1 MRPRWCQFRS
11 IDPYTHVCEICRRP
25 ATTTNPHPR
34 IRRECPGRPVADD
47 RQAIPAPPA
56 PRVSD
61 AEIDELRQALAGRH
75 AAGLAEVSWHET
87 ERRLAIC
94 RPCRH
99 LAPAGDSIEI
109 HCDRCRGCA
118 GDRGHKLR
126 LALTTDERS
135 CPLGLFDE
143 ETLEVQPI
151 KTRNLIYHVYA
162 SQANDLWRMNVR
174 QLVRRWHVFNGRKV
188 IAIAT
193 GAGIHTP
200 DVVRGEFGHPPGVE
214 WLKVPNDARL
224 REVATFLPLLEAIQ
238 STSADEASFYAHTK
252 GNSTADDAQGAM
264 RWRNMMY
271 ARLLDQV
278 ATVMECL
285 RVAPCVGTTKIIW
298 RKGDRIPYPTQ
309 LRHGRWMFAGTF
321 FWFRNDRVF
330 SHPRWRD
337 VPQDRYGAEAW
348 LSGLFQDHEGISLC
362 QPWPAHE
369 YPTPNPYTPALYNW
383 RYDDPQETT

>member
-1 MRPRWCQFRS
+1 VKRTLFCEPVEADGGWTCTRCGFSLRCPTAFTRQCTGEPRQGESLELTAEEWEEFAGQMRQR
-11 IDPYTHVCEICRRP
+11 IDAGLGT
-25 ATTTNPHPR
+25 AT
-34 IRRECPGRPVADD
+34 
-47 RQAIPAPPA
+47 
-56 PRVSD
+56 
-61 AEIDELRQALAGRH
+61 H
-75 AAGLAEVSWHET
+75 AAV
-87 ERRLAIC
+87 ERRLSIC
-94 RPCRH
+94 RWCSALMPPTRDV
-99 LAPAGDSIEI
+99 AI
-109 HCDRCRGCA
+109 RCRRDGGCVDKAVGCFRERMTDAA
-118 GDRGHKLR
+118 GVCPDGEWDR
-126 LALTTDERS
+126 
-135 CPLGLFDE
+135 P
-143 ETLEVQPI
+143 VQPI
-151 KTRNLIYHVYA
+151 TTRNLIYHVYA

-188 IAIAT
+188 IAIALGGMST
-193 GAGIHTP
+193 HTAAA
-200 DVVRGEFGHPPGVE
+200 VRAEFGEPAGVE
-214 WLKVPNDARL
+214 WLEIPNDVRL
-224 REVATFLPLLEAIQ
+224 REVATFRPLLEAIQ
-238 STSADEASFYAHTK
+238 STNANEATFYAHTK
-252 GNSTADDAQGAM
+252 GNSTADDATGAM

-348 LSGLFQDHEGISLC
+348 LSGLFADHEGISLC

-383 RYDDPQETT
+383 RYDDPQEAT